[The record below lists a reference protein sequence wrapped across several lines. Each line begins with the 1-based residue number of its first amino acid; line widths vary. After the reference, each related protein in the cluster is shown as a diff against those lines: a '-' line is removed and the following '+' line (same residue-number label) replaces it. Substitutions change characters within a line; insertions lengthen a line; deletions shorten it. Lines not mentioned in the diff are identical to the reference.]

1 MDASPMALLP
11 SGWLIIHKPTG
22 MNSTH
27 AVTRVK
33 RLLQLPRGFK
43 IGHGGTLDPFAE
55 GVLPLGLGEATKALG
70 YILDATKTYQFT
82 LTWGGQTDTD
92 DHTGQVVAQN
102 DVRPSRAE
110 VGAILPQFTGTI
122 TQTPPAFSALKFDG
136 QRAYDLA
143 RAGNAPDMSKKTR
156 EVTIFT
162 LNLDEFRPNEVV
174 LTAKVSKG
182 TYIRSLG
189 RDIALALGAVGHLTT
204 LKRLQAGPF
213 TAAQAITLEAL
224 DTGLK
229 NGQSAATFLKNVTV
243 ALDDIP
249 VYRATEAEVAALIH
263 GIVPANPGLKPG
275 VWQVR
280 NPQDQ
285 LQTMVQVHNDGTW
298 QILRNFN
305 NDIVMKDNNHA
316 R

>member
-1 MDASPMALLP
+1 MK
-11 SGWLIIHKPTG
+11 SGWLVLYKPAG

-82 LTWGGQTDTD
+82 LTWGSQTDTD
-92 DHTGQVVAQN
+92 DHTGQVIAQN
-102 DVRPSRAE
+102 ELRPSRAE
-110 VGAILPQFTGTI
+110 VEAILPQFTGTI
-122 TQTPPAFSALKFDG
+122 TQTPPAYSALKFDG
-136 QRAYDLA
+136 KRAYDLA
-143 RAGNAPDMSKKTR
+143 RAGNAPDMSKKIR
-156 EVTIFT
+156 ELTIFT
-162 LNLDEFRPNEVV
+162 LNLDECRPNEVV

-189 RDIALALGAVGHLTT
+189 RDIALALGALGHLTT

-224 DTGLK
+224 DMGLK
-229 NGQSAATFLKNVTV
+229 NGQSTATFLKNVTV

-249 VYRATEAEVAALIH
+249 VYRATDAEVAALIH

-285 LQTMVQVHNDGTW
+285 LQTMVQVQENGIW

-305 NDIVMKDNNHA
+305 NDIDMKDDNND

>member
-1 MDASPMALLP
+1 ML
-11 SGWLIIHKPTG
+11 SGWLVIDKPAG

-27 AVTRVK
+27 VVTRVK
-33 RLLQLPRGFK
+33 RLLQLPKGYK

-55 GVLPLGLGEATKALG
+55 GVLPLGIGEATKALG

-82 LTWGGQTDTD
+82 LKWGSQTDTD
-92 DHTGQVVAQN
+92 DNTGQIVVQS
-102 DVRPSRAE
+102 DKRPTKAE
-110 VGAILPQFTGTI
+110 IEAVLPQFTGSI
-122 TQTPPAFSALKFDG
+122 RQVPPAFSALKFNG

-143 RAGNAPDMSKKTR
+143 RAGKAPDMSEKAR
-156 EVTIFT
+156 EVTIYS
-162 LNLDEFRPNEVV
+162 LNLDEVRPDAVI

-189 RDIALALGAVGHLTT
+189 RDIALALGVVGHLTT
-204 LKRLQAGPF
+204 LKRVQAGPF
-213 TAAQAITLEAL
+213 HLGRSITLEAL
-224 DTGLK
+224 DSSLK
-229 NGQSAATFLKNVTV
+229 KGQSAATFLMNVTV

-249 VYRATEAEVAALIH
+249 VYRATEAEVAALKN
-263 GIVPANPGLKPG
+263 GIVPANPGLNAG

-285 LQTMVQVHNDGTW
+285 LQTMVQVQNNGTW

-305 NDIVMKDNNHA
+305 NDIEMKDQNDD